1 MKNVLVS
8 IIMPV
13 YNNEKYLSGA
23 IESVLNQ
30 THKNIEL
37 LILDDGSTDSSLSI
51 IENYAMHN
59 KNIRLVSR
67 DNKGVANSIDELLKY
82 VKGDYIARM
91 DGDDYSFPDRIEKQL
106 KYLKENSDVGL
117 VGSFVEVELTDYKN
131 KDDVKLCEDIFNF
144 KIDDKNPSI
153 KFLNGHRIC
162 HGTFMCRAK
171 IFEEVKY
178 NINLNSSEDLDFIFN
193 LISKNFKV
201 GIIEKRFYLNRVDSE
216 FVHRQKYLNEKY
228 NEEILKSKLKFLQS
242 YIKNREVCIVGKSKY
257 SNTLYK
263 ILKNNNIKIGDSII
277 YEYTNDK
284 FADLGKSYI
293 FIVDKC
299 NYEHI
304 RDSLITQGKND
315 LYDFIFI

>member
-1 MKNVLVS
+1 
-8 IIMPV
+8 MPV

-201 GIIEKRFYLNRVDSE
+201 GIIENIMRRF
-216 FVHRQKYLNEKY
+216 
-228 NEEILKSKLKFLQS
+228 
-242 YIKNREVCIVGKSKY
+242 
-257 SNTLYK
+257 
-263 ILKNNNIKIGDSII
+263 
-277 YEYTNDK
+277 
-284 FADLGKSYI
+284 
-293 FIVDKC
+293 
-299 NYEHI
+299 
-304 RDSLITQGKND
+304 
-315 LYDFIFI
+315 